1 MPEEKEKCFY
11 FNSGYCKY
19 KSKCKYLHPKEEC
32 SQNCKLK
39 NCIKRHIKQ
48 CKFGINCKRI
58 EKCAYKHTVDEGESS
73 QNNRIISLEKT
84 VKQLLEFKV
93 KSEEKITSL
102 QQEVIS
108 LKQKKGNETAN
119 KSDKSTVE
127 NVLKQ
132 EFVKLKS
139 EFELLKLCQRKNNSR
154 LLTNNV
160 LATSSADIK
169 CNICDSVFKT
179 ESGMKVHNDL
189 VHQNKNAVKENLK
202 CKRCNITCSDSEV
215 MVKHNEREHKFK
227 CTICDKTFKEE
238 HLLKTHSST
247 GHAQKKSIQDLD
259 QQ

>member
-1 MPEEKEKCFY
+1 MPEEKEKCCY

-39 NCIKRHIKQ
+39 SCMKLHVKQ

-58 EKCAYKHTVDEGESS
+58 KTCAYKHTLDNKEVS

-108 LKQKKGNETAN
+108 LKQKKANETAN

-127 NVLKQ
+127 NVLKK

-154 LLTNNV
+154 LFANNIP
-160 LATSSADIK
+160 ATSSTDAIFV
-169 CNICDSVFKT
+169 IQFSR
-179 ESGMKVHNDL
+179 EKV
-189 VHQNKNAVKENLK
+189 A
-202 CKRCNITCSDSEV
+202 
-215 MVKHNEREHKFK
+215 
-227 CTICDKTFKEE
+227 
-238 HLLKTHSST
+238 
-247 GHAQKKSIQDLD
+247 
-259 QQ
+259 